1 MMSKDTKN
9 PPIDRVDGRLKVTGG
24 AKYFAE
30 FDVPGMTYCV
40 IVGSDIAKGTIASID
55 TKKARNAPG
64 VLAVFTHQN
73 MPPIPGWDAPVQGN
87 GNGPPPGPPS
97 GGEKYRILH
106 TNEVLFDGQPI
117 AMVVADSF
125 ERATYAASLVKATYQ
140 KQSAKTKLE
149 SHLDKSVSPK
159 APRFADYVRG
169 TADGYK
175 TAPVTLETN
184 YTIPIEVHNPMEMHG
199 ILAHWTGE
207 DKVMIYAK
215 TQGVKATQRAMSQ
228 AFKIDPE
235 NIHVHTEFMGGGF
248 GMGLRTWPQETAVV
262 AIARKVGRPVKLVI
276 TRSQMFTLVGHRP
289 YTVQTIN
296 MGADAN
302 GKLIGIAH
310 AATGE
315 TASYED
321 FTEGVVSMT
330 KFMYDCPNVST
341 RYKIVPLDRSVPIW
355 MRGPGEA
362 TGALALESAMDEMA
376 HKLNLDPIEFRLRN
390 YTETDPEQNRPYSSK
405 NLKEA
410 YEKGAEA
417 IGWKGRK
424 NEPGTTRDGAWHIGY
439 GMSSGTFNASRGQ
452 ATARAMLSA
461 DGSLT
466 VQCSVTDIG
475 PGTGTAMTTIAHN
488 VLGVPVEKIKVEYGD
503 TSLPNAPMQG
513 GSTITSTVGSAVHDV
528 CTAVKTA
535 LADLAA
541 KQGSPLA
548 GAKAGDITLTDGV
561 LYLDADRSKKVALAD
576 LMRSSNQTVIDK
588 TEQSKG
594 GDEQQ
599 KYSMYSFSVHFVQ
612 VRVNPVTGVVRVSKA
627 VSVADSGRIISPKT
641 AASQMIGGVAG
652 GIGMALTEEAVIDHR
667 FGRYVNNNLAD
678 YHVPVHADVPHV
690 ETITIDK
697 PDPYINPMGAKG
709 MGEIALIGFSAA
721 VANAVFN
728 ATGQRIRDL
737 PITPDKLMQK
747 LV

>member
-1 MMSKDTKN
+1 MIKDTKN
-9 PPIDRVDGRLKVTGG
+9 PPIDRVDGRMKVTGG

-30 FDVPGMTYCV
+30 FTMPSMTYCV
-40 IVGSDIAKGTIASID
+40 IVSSDIAKGSIASID
-55 TKKARNAPG
+55 TKKAENAPG
-64 VLAVFTHQN
+64 VVGVFTHQN
-73 MPPIPGWDAPVQGN
+73 MPPIPGWDAPAQGN

-106 TNEVLFDGQPI
+106 TNAILFDGQPI
-117 AMVVADSF
+117 AMVVADTF
-125 ERATYAASLVKATYQ
+125 ERATYAASLVKATYK
-140 KQSAKTKLE
+140 KQTARTDLAK
-149 SHLDKSVSPK
+149 HLADGVTPK
-159 APRFADYVRG
+159 GERAADYVRG

-175 TAPVTLETN
+175 TAPITLEAN

-199 ILAHWTGE
+199 ILANWEGD
-207 DKVMIYAK
+207 DKLMIYAK
-215 TQGVKATQRAMSQ
+215 TQGVKATQRAIAQ
-228 AFKIDPE
+228 AFKINPD

-248 GMGLRTWPQETAVV
+248 GMALRTWPQETAVV
-262 AIARKVGRPVKLVI
+262 AIARKIGRPVKLVM

-289 YTVQTIN
+289 RTVQTIN
-296 MGADAN
+296 MGADSN

-321 FTEGVVSMT
+321 FTEGTVNMT

-341 RYKIVPLDRSVPIW
+341 RYKIVPLDRGVPIW

-362 TGALALESAMDEMA
+362 TGAFALESAMDEMA

-390 YTETDPEQNRPYSSK
+390 YTETDPEHNRPYSDK

-410 YEKGAEA
+410 YQRGADA
-417 IGWKGRK
+417 IGWTKRSSQ
-424 NEPGTTRDGAWHIGY
+424 PGSNRDGEWLVGY

-452 ATARAMLSA
+452 ATARAILNA

-466 VQCSVTDIG
+466 IQCGVTDIG
-475 PGTGTAMTTIAHN
+475 PGSGTAMAMIAHN
-488 VLGVPVEKIKVEYGD
+488 VLGVPVDRIKVDYGD

-513 GSTITSTVGSAVHDV
+513 GSTITSTVGSAVYDV
-528 CTAVKTA
+528 CTTVKNT
-535 LADLAA
+535 LADLAT
-541 KQGSPLA
+541 KSGSPLA
-548 GAKAGDITLTDGV
+548 GSKADDLTLADGM
-561 LYLDADRSKKVALAD
+561 LYLETDRSKKVAVAD
-576 LMRSSNQTVIDK
+576 LMRSNNLTTIDK
-588 TEQSKG
+588 TQQSKG
-594 GDEQQ
+594 GSEGE

-612 VRVNPVTGVVRVSKA
+612 VRVHPVTGVVRVSKA
-627 VSVADSGRIISPKT
+627 VSVADSGRIVSPKT

-667 FGRYVNNNLAD
+667 FGRYVNNNLGD
-678 YHVPVHADVPHV
+678 YHVATSADVPHT
-690 ETITIDK
+690 ETIVIDK

-709 MGEIALIGFSAA
+709 MGEIALIGFAAA
-721 VANAVFN
+721 VSNAVFN

-737 PITPDKLMQK
+737 PITPDKVMQK

>member
-1 MMSKDTKN
+1 MTKDTKN
-9 PPIDRVDGRLKVTGG
+9 PPIDRVDGRMKVTGG

-30 FDVPGMTYCV
+30 FEMPNMSYCV
-40 IVGSDIAKGTIASID
+40 IVGSDIARGTIASID
-55 TKKARNAPG
+55 TKKAENAPG
-64 VLAVFTHQN
+64 VVGVFTHQN
-73 MPPIPGWDAPVQGN
+73 MPPIPGWDAPVQSN
-87 GNGPPPGPPS
+87 GNGPAPSAPS

-106 TNEVLFDGQPI
+106 TNQVLFDGQPI
-117 AMVVADSF
+117 AMVVADTF
-125 ERATYAASLVKATYQ
+125 ERATYAASLVKATYS
-140 KQSAKTKLE
+140 KQTHKTDLE
-149 SHLDKSVSPK
+149 KNLEKGVTPK
-159 APRFADYVRG
+159 GPRFADYVRG

-175 TAPVTLETN
+175 TAPVTLEAN
-184 YTIPIEVHNPMEMHG
+184 YTIQTEVHNPMEMHG
-199 ILAHWTGE
+199 ILAHWTG

-215 TQGVKATQRAMSQ
+215 TQGVKATQRAMAQ
-228 AFKIDPE
+228 AFNISPD

-262 AIARKVGRPVKLVI
+262 AIAKKVGRPVKLVV

-296 MGADAN
+296 MGADTN

-310 AATGE
+310 TATAE

-321 FTEGVVSMT
+321 FTEGTVGMT

-341 RYKIVPLDRSVPIW
+341 RYKIVPLDRGVPIW

-362 TGALALESAMDEMA
+362 TGAYALESAMDEMA
-376 HKLNLDPIEFRLRN
+376 AKLKLDPIEFRLRN
-390 YTETDPEQNRPYSSK
+390 YTETDPEHNRPYSDK

-410 YEKGAEA
+410 YQRGADA
-417 IGWKGRK
+417 IGWNKRS
-424 NEPGTTRDGAWHIGY
+424 NQPGANRDGDWLVGY
-439 GMSSGTFNASRGQ
+439 GMSSGVFNASRGQ
-452 ATARAMLSA
+452 ATARAILNA
-461 DGSLT
+461 DGSLKI
-466 VQCSVTDIG
+466 QCAVTDIG
-475 PGTGTAMTTIAHN
+475 PGTGTAMAMIAHN

-535 LADLAA
+535 LAELAT
-541 KQGSPLA
+541 KPGSPLA
-548 GAKAGDITLTDGV
+548 GSKTDDLTLADGM
-561 LYLDADRSKKVALAD
+561 LYLEADHSKKVAVAD
-576 LMRSSNQTVIDK
+576 LMRGSNQTGIDK
-588 TEQSKG
+588 TMQSKG
-594 GDEQQ
+594 GPEQE

-627 VSVADSGRIISPKT
+627 VSVADSGRIVSPKT

-652 GIGMALTEEAVIDHR
+652 GIGMALTEEAIIDHR
-667 FGRYVNNNLAD
+667 YGRYVNNNLAD
-678 YHVPVHADVPHV
+678 YHVAVSADVPHI
-690 ETITIDK
+690 ETIVIDK

-709 MGEIALIGFSAA
+709 MGEIALIGFAAA

-728 ATGQRIRDL
+728 ATGQRIREL
-737 PITPDKLMQK
+737 PITPDKVMQK
-747 LV
+747 LA

>member
-1 MMSKDTKN
+1 MTKDTKN
-9 PPIDRVDGRLKVTGG
+9 PPIDRVDGRMKVTGG

-30 FDVPGMTYCV
+30 FTMPSMTYCV
-40 IVGSDIAKGTIASID
+40 IVGSDIARGSIASIN
-55 TKKARNAPG
+55 TKKAENAPG
-64 VLAVFTHQN
+64 VVGVFTHQN
-73 MPPIPGWDAPVQGN
+73 MPAIPGWDAPAQGN

-106 TNEVLFDGQPI
+106 TKEILFDGQPI
-117 AMVVADSF
+117 AMVVADTF
-125 ERATYAASLVKATYQ
+125 ERATYAASLVKATYN
-140 KQSAKTKLE
+140 KQTPKTDLAKHLE
-149 SHLDKSVSPK
+149 KGVTPK
-159 APRFADYVRG
+159 GERFADYVRG

-175 TAPVTLETN
+175 TAPVTLEAN

-199 ILAHWTGE
+199 ILANWEG
-207 DKVMIYAK
+207 DGKLMIYAK
-215 TQGVKATQRAMSQ
+215 TQGVKATQRAMAQ
-228 AFKIDPE
+228 VFKINPD

-248 GMGLRTWPQETAVV
+248 GMALRTWPQETAVV
-262 AIARKVGRPVKLVI
+262 AISRKIGRPVKLVM

-289 YTVQTIN
+289 RTVQTIN
-296 MGADAN
+296 LGADTN
-302 GKLIGIAH
+302 GKLVGIAH

-321 FTEGVVSMT
+321 FTEGTVSMT

-341 RYKIVPLDRSVPIW
+341 RYKIVPLDRGVPIW

-362 TGALALESAMDEMA
+362 TGAFALESAMDEMA

-390 YTETDPEQNRPYSSK
+390 YTETDPEHNRPYSDK

-410 YEKGAEA
+410 YQKGADA
-417 IGWKGRK
+417 IGWNKRC
-424 NEPGTTRDGAWHIGY
+424 NQPASNRDGEWLVGY

-452 ATARAMLSA
+452 ATARAILNA

-466 VQCSVTDIG
+466 VQCGVTDIG
-475 PGTGTAMTTIAHN
+475 PGSGTAMAMIAHN
-488 VLGVPVEKIKVEYGD
+488 VLGVPVDRIKVDYGD

-513 GSTITSTVGSAVHDV
+513 GSTITSTVGSAVYDV
-528 CTAVKTA
+528 CTAVKNT
-535 LADLAA
+535 LADMAT
-541 KQGSPLA
+541 KSGSPLA
-548 GAKAGDITLTDGV
+548 GSKADNLTLVDGM
-561 LYLDADRSKKVALAD
+561 LYLEADRNKKVAVAD
-576 LMRSSNQTVIDK
+576 LMRSNNLTTIDK
-588 TEQSKG
+588 TQQSKG
-594 GDEQQ
+594 GGEQE

-612 VRVNPVTGVVRVSKA
+612 VRVHPVTGVVRVSKA
-627 VSVADSGRIISPKT
+627 VSVADSGRIVSPKT

-678 YHVPVHADVPHV
+678 YHVAVSADVPHT
-690 ETITIDK
+690 ETIVIDK

-709 MGEIALIGFSAA
+709 MGEIALIGFAAA
-721 VANAVFN
+721 VSNAVFN

-737 PITPDKLMQK
+737 PITPDKVMQK